1 MCQAQNSLNAS
12 YFLLIHQYLVDGLLW
27 PVWECVYTYK
37 KMNVYT
43 KKKKTKKKKNFFQVL
58 LTTTSFSSV
67 LSCEDLL
74 ISSFHRSAN
83 M

>member
-43 KKKKTKKKKNFFQVL
+43 KKKKKKKKNFF
-58 LTTTSFSSV
+58 
-67 LSCEDLL
+67 
-74 ISSFHRSAN
+74 
-83 M
+83 

>member
-1 MCQAQNSLNAS
+1 MCQAQTSLSAS

-43 KKKKTKKKKNFFQVL
+43 KKKKQKKTKKKNFFRSYLQL
-58 LTTTSFSSV
+58 LVSV
-67 LSCEDLL
+67 VFLAAR
-74 ISSFHRSAN
+74 IF
-83 M
+83 

>member
-43 KKKKTKKKKNFFQVL
+43 KKKKTKKKKIFFRSYLQL
-58 LTTTSFSSV
+58 LVSV
-67 LSCEDLL
+67 VFLAAR
-74 ISSFHRSAN
+74 IF
-83 M
+83 

>member
-43 KKKKTKKKKNFFQVL
+43 KKKKKKKTKKKKI
-58 LTTTSFSSV
+58 FSGPTY
-67 LSCEDLL
+67 
-74 ISSFHRSAN
+74 N
-83 M
+83 Y

>member
-1 MCQAQNSLNAS
+1 MCQAQTSLNAS

-43 KKKKTKKKKNFFQVL
+43 KKKQKKTKKKQKKNKKKKI
-58 LTTTSFSSV
+58 FSGPTY
-67 LSCEDLL
+67 
-74 ISSFHRSAN
+74 N
-83 M
+83 Y